1 MISFIL
7 LVKIFGSPK
16 YLKTDIS
23 DFKTGISQKE
33 FKTLTEKIL
42 PLVSKCGPWG
52 NFSCKWHKEF
62 LLTCSQCRD
71 VRCSNCILLKSSISL
86 LMKLAEDDGRDY
98 LQNFITDCFKLSDI
112 SLKHFFNI
120 EKSNETEERIKT
132 FNIKVYHKSKKDRSQ
147 VVIKKTGN
155 KGL

>member
-1 MISFIL
+1 M
-7 LVKIFGSPK
+7 
-16 YLKTDIS
+16 
-23 DFKTGISQKE
+23 
-33 FKTLTEKIL
+33 
-42 PLVSKCGPWG
+42 
-52 NFSCKWHKEF
+52 
-62 LLTCSQCRD
+62 D
-71 VRCSNCILLKSSISL
+71 VRCSNCIMLKSSISL

-155 KGL
+155 KGLQKTAIKFKTFLREENVIFIKKLIFYILEQQK